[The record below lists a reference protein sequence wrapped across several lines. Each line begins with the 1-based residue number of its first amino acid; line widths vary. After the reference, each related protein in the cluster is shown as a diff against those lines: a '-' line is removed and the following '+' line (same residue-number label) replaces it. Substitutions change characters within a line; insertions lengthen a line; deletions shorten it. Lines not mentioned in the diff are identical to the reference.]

1 MITVLYCTHLGGF
14 ICNLL
19 YSYGEVPDV
28 PTEGDNVPGAVGP
41 PGQAVS
47 ERGECDPVG
56 NAEAARVQHTLQTTL
71 LGN

>member
-1 MITVLYCTHLGGF
+1 MYIYCTHLGGF

-28 PTEGDNVPGAVGP
+28 PTERDNVPVAVGP
-41 PGQAVS
+41 PGQTIS
-47 ERGECDPVG
+47 EGSECDQVG
-56 NAEAARVQHTLQTTL
+56 NAEAARVEHTLQATL